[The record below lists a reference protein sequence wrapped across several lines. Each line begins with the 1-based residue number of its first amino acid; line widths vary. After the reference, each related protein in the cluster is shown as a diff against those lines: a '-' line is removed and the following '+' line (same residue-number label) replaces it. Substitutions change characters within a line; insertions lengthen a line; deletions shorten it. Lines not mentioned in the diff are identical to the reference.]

1 MKHLMLL
8 SLLLT
13 YNVSVQA
20 EVVAEA
26 VTEDEI
32 TLADEA
38 LHTPALDIEGQ
49 YHVKEEPKAAPA
61 AVAPVAPVA
70 PVVKTKRLSASERL
84 RLVRAKLEERNRI
97 MVEKKME
104 QIRYQQELA
113 LARQLEQ
120 SMNQTLKAIDN
131 VK

>member
-1 MKHLMLL
+1 MKYLMLL
-8 SLLLT
+8 SLLLA

-20 EVVAEA
+20 EVV
-26 VTEDEI
+26 TEDEI
-32 TLADEA
+32 SMADEA
-38 LHTPALDIEGQ
+38 LHTPAMDIEGQ
-49 YHVKEEPKAAPA
+49 YHVKEEPKAA
-61 AVAPVAPVA
+61 AVEIKEEKPAPVIVEKKISP
-70 PVVKTKRLSASERL
+70 SERL
-84 RLVRAKLEERNRI
+84 RLRRAKLEEKNR
-97 MVEKKME
+97 MLVLKKME